1 MFCSLLCVLSQ
12 SKSVLCCVT
21 ADHILFDVASLHSTV
36 HFFSSAVCKVLCVA
50 LMPDTVLRHLHL
62 AEEEGVGAELKV
74 KFSIMAQFDMRV
86 PSEGGR
92 VRVKGGN
99 GTQCGLVSFV
109 FLSLSLHLTENIFN
123 GAERERTMAKTG

>member
-1 MFCSLLCVLSQ
+1 MLLRCTL
-12 SKSVLCCVT
+12 LY
-21 ADHILFDVASLHSTV
+21 
-36 HFFSSAVCKVLCVA
+36 FSSAVCKVLCVA